1 MMMTIEEMVDQ
12 FAHDW
17 MKERCPNLYLV
28 IESQVMAGTGKE
40 AILSFCSGIRGANE
54 FILAQAE
61 GTIERLRRERAAWQ
75 PICPHMM

>member
-17 MKERCPNLYLV
+17 MKGRCPTL
-28 IESQVMAGTGKE
+28 ESQVMAGTGKE

-61 GTIERLRRERAAWQ
+61 GTIERLRRERAAWP